1 MGADLSRSSCS
12 DVTKTLALIRDGT
25 PIGIPEKTRTQNDPP
40 LTVFDE
46 STLAHHFG
54 DTIMKTLSHCLALL
68 GALGIG
74 SLFAGP
80 AHAQSFAMS
89 MGQGMA
95 IGGLDGLPFATVD
108 SRLGVSTGR
117 LFAYAN
123 LDMWKAAVKVDGDNV
138 GVGIHTAGVGTRY
151 SLRER
156 EVKNAV
162 PYVAGGAYT
171 IMVIGDTGEDEI
183 DDIVGDVQSLGV
195 TAGFG
200 SEYLVS
206 KAFSVSGEFGV
217 QHYLGKY
224 EEDGSDLGASFT
236 NTYANIWLSFYM

>member
-1 MGADLSRSSCS
+1 MGAALSKTSCS
-12 DVTKTLALIRDGT
+12 DVTGPSILTQDGIRIGT
-25 PIGIPEKTRTQNDPP
+25 PEATRTRNDPP

-46 STLAHHFG
+46 LTFAHHFG
-54 DTIMKTLSHCLALL
+54 DTVMKTLSHCLAPV
-68 GALGIG
+68 GAMGIG

-80 AHAQSFAMS
+80 AHAQSFTMS

-108 SRLGVSTGR
+108 SRLGMSTGR
-117 LFAYAN
+117 VFAYAN

-138 GVGIHTAGVGTRY
+138 GVGIHTAGVGARY
-151 SLRER
+151 SLRDR

-171 IMVIGDTGEDEI
+171 IMVIGDTGEDEL

-206 KAFSVSGEFGV
+206 RAFSVSGEFGV

-224 EEDGSDLGASFT
+224 EEDGADLGASFT